1 MKRKK
6 ENGTPKGSP
15 TEREVKWKVENKQFS
30 VFRFPFSVLLVLFL
44 SLEAFPLLAQSI
56 GNVQMDEANLYAMTK
71 QMGQFIRRFN
81 YEEDQF
87 GNQIN
92 PKDPSYRNTEKR
104 RQSMAILFDQQTYGN
119 QPDLQRYFIEDVT
132 SNDSTFMTFLGG
144 RWYSEVSASFKY
156 KGKNVS
162 IIMILGVEKEGLGS
176 KWVLNNIYFSEFNKL
191 FPTGEIAEKE
201 KHFLH
206 PMSHELD
213 FMNIYKIF
221 KEPEVIE
228 YYASKRF
235 EPDYLTLFFYEIK
248 KGNLVFQEVESV
260 KFHVFQIK
268 DWYFEVSWFN
278 RMGSNSGWLISNL
291 IYISEKEKKDLIK
304 FYEP

>member
-1 MKRKK
+1 MNGKRKT
-6 ENGTPKGSP
+6 ENGK
-15 TEREVKWKVENKQFS
+15 RLS
-30 VFRFPFSVLLVLFL
+30 VFCLTFALLL
-44 SLEAFPLLAQSI
+44 SIETLPLMAQSI
-56 GNVQMDEANLYAMTK
+56 GDVQFDEAHLYAMTK

-119 QPDLQRYFIEDVT
+119 QPDLQRFFIEDVT
-132 SNDSTFMTFLGG
+132 GNDSTFMTFLGG
-144 RWYSEVSASFKY
+144 RWYSEVSATFKY
-156 KGKNVS
+156 RGRDVS
-162 IIMILGVEKEGLGS
+162 IIMILGIEKEGLGS

-191 FPTGEIAEKE
+191 FPKGEITERE

-221 KEPEVIE
+221 KEPEIIE
-228 YYASKRF
+228 YYASKSF

-248 KGNLVFQEVESV
+248 KGNLVFQNVDTV

-278 RMGSNSGWLISNL
+278 RRSSNSGWLISNL
-291 IYISEKEKKDLIK
+291 IYLPEKDKTELIK
-304 FYEP
+304 FYQP

>member
-1 MKRKK
+1 MRKK
-6 ENGTPKGSP
+6 LLT
-15 TEREVKWKVENKQFS
+15 
-30 VFRFPFSVLLVLFL
+30 LVLALCFGIL
-44 SLEAFPLLAQSI
+44 PMRAQSI
-56 GNVQMDEANLYAMTK
+56 GDVQMDEANLYAMTK

-104 RQSMAILFDQQTYGN
+104 RQSLAILFDQQTYGS

-191 FPTGEIAEKE
+191 FPTGEIAERD

-228 YYASKRF
+228 YYASKNF

>member
-1 MKRKK
+1 MRRQEIEDRRQKA
-6 ENGTPKGSP
+6 EGGI
-15 TEREVKWKVENKQFS
+15 FS
-30 VFRFPFSVLLVLFL
+30 TLLVLFMIFIFG
-44 SLEAFPLLAQSI
+44 AMPVKAQSI
-56 GNVQMDEANLYAMTK
+56 GDVQMDEANLYAMTK

-81 YEEDQF
+81 YEEDLF
-87 GNQIN
+87 GNKIN
-92 PKDPSYRNTEKR
+92 PADPSYRSTAKR
-104 RQSMAILFDQQTYGN
+104 RQSLAILFDQQTYGS

-156 KGKNVS
+156 KGQNVS
-162 IIMILGVEKEGLGS
+162 VIMILGVEQEGLGS

-191 FPTGEIAEKE
+191 FPSGEITEKE

-228 YYASKRF
+228 YYASKTF
-235 EPDYLTLFFYEIK
+235 EPNYLTLFFYEIK
-248 KGNLVFQEVESV
+248 RGNLVFQEVESV

-278 RMGSNSGWLISNL
+278 RSGSNSGWLISNL
-291 IYISEKEKKDLIK
+291 IYIPEKEKKDLLK

>member
-1 MKRKK
+1 MLLLLA
-6 ENGTPKGSP
+6 
-15 TEREVKWKVENKQFS
+15 
-30 VFRFPFSVLLVLFL
+30 VLLGLGTLPV
-44 SLEAFPLLAQSI
+44 SAQSI
-56 GNVQMDEANLYAMTK
+56 GNVQMDEADLYAMTK

-87 GNQIN
+87 GYKIN
-92 PKDPSYRNTEKR
+92 PKDPSYHNREKR
-104 RQSMAILFDQQTYGN
+104 QQSLAILFDQQTYGN
-119 QPDLQRYFIEDVT
+119 QPDLQRFFIEDVT
-132 SNDSTFMTFLGG
+132 QDDSTFMTFLGG
-144 RWYSEVSASFKY
+144 RWYSEVSATFKY
-156 KGKNVS
+156 KGKDVS

-191 FPTGEIAEKE
+191 FPTGEISEKE

-206 PMSHELD
+206 PLSHELD

-228 YYASKRF
+228 YYASKDF
-235 EPDYLTLFFYEIK
+235 VPDYLTLFFYEIK
-248 KGNLVFQEVESV
+248 RGNLVFQNVDTV

-278 RMGSNSGWLISNL
+278 RNGSNAGWLISNL
-291 IYISEKEKKDLIK
+291 IYLPEKDKKDLIK
-304 FYEP
+304 FYQP

>member
-1 MKRKK
+1 MRK
-6 ENGTPKGSP
+6 
-15 TEREVKWKVENKQFS
+15 
-30 VFRFPFSVLLVLFL
+30 LLVLLL
-44 SLEAFPLLAQSI
+44 SVCFVVPVKAQSI
-56 GNVQMDEANLYAMTK
+56 GDVQMDEANLYAMTK

-104 RQSMAILFDQQTYGN
+104 RQSLAILFDQQTYGS

-191 FPTGEIAEKE
+191 FPTGEIAERE

-228 YYASKRF
+228 YYASKNF

>member
-1 MKRKK
+1 MRRQKIEDRGQK
-6 ENGTPKGSP
+6 
-15 TEREVKWKVENKQFS
+15 TEGGIFS
-30 VFRFPFSVLLVLFL
+30 SLLLLFL
-44 SLEAFPLLAQSI
+44 AFCFGITPIKAQSI
-56 GNVQMDEANLYAMTK
+56 GDVQMDEANLYAMNK

-87 GNQIN
+87 GYKIN
-92 PKDPSYRNTEKR
+92 PKSPDYRNNQKR
-104 RQSMAILFDQQTYGN
+104 QQSLGILFDQETYGN
-119 QPDLQRYFIEDVT
+119 QPDLQRFFIEDVT
-132 SNDSTFMTFLGG
+132 ATDSTFMTFLGG
-144 RWYSEVSASFKY
+144 RWYSEVSATFKY
-156 KGKNVS
+156 NGKTVNL
-162 IIMILGVEKEGLGS
+162 IMILGVEQEGLGS

-191 FPTGEIAEKE
+191 FPTGEITEKE

-221 KEPEVIE
+221 KEPEIIE

-248 KGNLVFQEVESV
+248 KGNLIFQHVDSV

-278 RMGSNSGWLISNL
+278 RNGSNAGWLISNL
-291 IYISEKEKKDLIK
+291 IYLPEKDKKDLIK